1 MRTLSRRQLLRLAV
15 ALPAAGL
22 FSRYRALAAPHLNRV
37 KITGIRAMAIK
48 NIAGNCLIRV
58 DTDSGLTGY
67 GEAGATGPMARARIE
82 TMKGLLIGKDPLA
95 IEVHFQNMTSL
106 MHTYMAHIP
115 TISGIDIALWD
126 LAGKIIGA
134 PVDTLLGGPFRDSI
148 AMYSHGIGLDMLDKA
163 SCRDWAQR
171 IKEMPEGFTAF
182 KNNIDPVLGVPVA
195 RFASTLTTAQ
205 LRNVARGYG
214 NCREAVG
221 DDIDIAVHC
230 HNELDTPSAIAV
242 AKAVEPMNPLFIEDA
257 LNPPFSE
264 AWMALRRST
273 RVPLLTGEKLEM
285 VRGFKPFVDN
295 QAVDIIHPDL
305 VFRRRIQR
313 DPEDRRL
320 CRPVPHAGGAAQRRL
335 AGADVRQRPFRC
347 VHSELLSLGKPART
361 AQPLHREDGRGQ
373 PARGAPG
380 TAQGPHRARPGAGHR
395 SRVLEA
401 ELGRTA
407 KPIGHD
413 ERTAR
418 GPASPQHLTK
428 PSWWRRP
435 SGKRDSRSS

>member
-1 MRTLSRRQLLRLAV
+1 MTSLSRRDLLRVAV

-22 FSRYRALAAPHLNRV
+22 FARCRAMAAPNVNRV
-37 KITGIRAMAIK
+37 KITNVRAMAIR
-48 NIAGNCLIRV
+48 NIAGNCLIRI

-82 TMKGLLIGKDPLA
+82 TMKGSLIGKDPLP
-95 IEVHFQNMTSL
+95 IEVHFHNMATL
-106 MHTYMAHIP
+106 MHTYMAHVP
-115 TISGIDIALWD
+115 TISGIDMALWD

-134 PVDTLLGGPFRDSI
+134 PVSTLLGGPFRDAI
-148 AMYSHGIGLDMLDKA
+148 PMYSHGLNLNMLDKS

-182 KNNIDPVLGVPVA
+182 KNGIDPLLGVPAA
-195 RFASTLTTAQ
+195 RFAPTLTTLQ
-205 LRNVARGYG
+205 LRNVARGYA

-230 HNELDTPSAIAV
+230 HNELDTPSAMAV

-285 VRGFKPFVDN
+285 VRGFKPFLDN

-305 VFRRRIQR
+305 AF
-313 DPEDRRL
+313 
-320 CRPVPHAGGAAQRRL
+320 AGGITGTRKIADYAAQFRIPVALHNVGSLVLTYANAHFGGSIQNFYRSESQL
-335 AGADVRQRPFRC
+335 GRPGRYIEGMAAGNPPDVRKG
-347 VHSELLSLGKPART
+347 LLKVPTGPGLGLEINPDFLRKN
-361 AQPLHREDGRGQ
+361 L
-373 PARGAPG
+373 APG
-380 TAQGPHRARPGAGHR
+380 EEYWGEG
-395 SRVLEA
+395 
-401 ELGRTA
+401 
-407 KPIGHD
+407 
-413 ERTAR
+413 
-418 GPASPQHLTK
+418 
-428 PSWWRRP
+428 
-435 SGKRDSRSS
+435 